1 MKKLIIIKQKK
12 ETLETNKMLFSKYEQ
27 LESLNR
33 IIIEEFIDKIYISKI
48 NTETNTKD
56 IQIKW
61 NFE

>member
-48 NTETNTKD
+48 NTETNTRN
-56 IQIKW
+56 IQIK
-61 NFE
+61 